1 MCSIRRS
8 VEEAIYKRLYYA
20 IGIILILMETSSCSH
35 KHLNCEEPE
44 ADVMLTINLCEN
56 EYQSFKRSD
65 AHSRFVSL
73 CVEGN
78 EQRFEYF
85 IKSNENKISFPL
97 ELEPGKYSVYAWAD
111 DCGECRNAATLP
123 YIEINDVRAYHQT
136 CDAQGGSTQIQVV
149 GGSQEAIITLQ
160 RPLAKLRLIAE
171 DATDKDLTGLTATIS
186 YVGFFPTMFNVKSF
200 LPCDAATG
208 YSFTNPIDS
217 EVLGEDYIFADKEE
231 TFVNVS
237 VIIRN
242 QSGEIIATTTNIK
255 VPYNRGHVTTISGK
269 FLTNQSSG
277 NGGVNIDTEWSG
289 EYEVEF

>member
-1 MCSIRRS
+1 MFTVRRS

-20 IGIILILMETSSCSH
+20 IGIILVLMATCSCH
-35 KHLNCEEPE
+35 HRRNGYEEQT
-44 ADVMLTINLCEN
+44 ADVMLTINLCE
-56 EYQSFKRSD
+56 EGYEAFSRADS
-65 AHSRFVSL
+65 HSRQISI

-78 EQRFEYF
+78 RQKINYF
-85 IKSNENKISFPL
+85 LTSGETVVSFPL
-97 ELEPGKYSVYAWAD
+97 ELEPGKYSIHVWAD
-111 DCGECRNAATLP
+111 DCEICRDISMLP
-123 YIEINDVRAYHQT
+123 YVSVNGVRSYQAT
-136 CDAQGGSTQIQVV
+136 CDAQGGSIQIQVV

-186 YVGFFPTMFNVKSF
+186 YAGFFPTMFNVKSF

-242 QSGEIIATTTNIK
+242 QSGEIIATTTNVK

-269 FLTNQSSG
+269 FLTNQPSG